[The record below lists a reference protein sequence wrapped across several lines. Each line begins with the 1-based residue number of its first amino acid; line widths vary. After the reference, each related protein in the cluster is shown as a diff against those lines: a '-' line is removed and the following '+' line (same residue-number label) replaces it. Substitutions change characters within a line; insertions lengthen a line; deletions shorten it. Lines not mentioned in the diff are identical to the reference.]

1 VSGKDTLSQSE
12 IDALLAAV
20 AADPKDA
27 EAESAGRARRIQ
39 NMDFRRPSKFNKDQ
53 LHTLEMLHDTF
64 SRLGGT
70 YLSSALRC
78 MTDITV
84 LGAEQVTYGEF
95 IASLP
100 VPALT
105 AIIELEPLGTNAI
118 CAFDL
123 PLVFSMIDR
132 LLGGVG
138 TQTYRLRE
146 LTDIELS
153 LSRTVVTR
161 LLDELSTSWNE
172 LVGVDFTLRQTE
184 MNPQFAQVAPPTE
197 LSVLLSFQIRI
208 HESSGVMALCLPY
221 RSIESV
227 APSLTTQSYFS
238 GQRSADPSFSLA
250 GGVEDVDI
258 EMRAEVGA
266 IDLRIED
273 VLALRPGD
281 IVRLGVPAEDG
292 VRLLAGPH
300 EVYRAFPGEFQ
311 RQLAVQVTERTGVA
325 LGTARGLDAGQPQPE
340 PVHDDVYEEQAA

>member
-1 VSGKDTLSQSE
+1 MSGKDTLSQAE

-27 EAESAGRARRIQ
+27 DTESTTRQKRIQ

-70 YLSSALRC
+70 YLSGALRC
-78 MTDITV
+78 MADIAV

-138 TQTYRLRE
+138 TSGYRLRE

-184 MNPQFAQVAPPTE
+184 MTPQFAQVAPPTE

-208 HESSGVMALCLPY
+208 DESSGVMALCLPY

-238 GQRSADPSFSLA
+238 GQRANDKSFSLA
-250 GGVEDVDI
+250 GGVEEVDI
-258 EMRAEVGA
+258 EMRAEIGA

-281 IVRLGVPAEDG
+281 IVRLGVPAEEG

-300 EVYRAFPGEFQ
+300 EVYRAFPGEYK
-311 RQLAVQVTERTGVA
+311 RQLAVQVQERTGVS
-325 LGTARGLDAGQPQPE
+325 LCTTRGPAPIE
-340 PVHDDVYEEQAA
+340 VEA

>member
-1 VSGKDTLSQSE
+1 MPIRGEVSGKDTLSQAE

-27 EAESAGRARRIQ
+27 EPELGGRQKRIQ

-70 YLSSALRC
+70 YLSGALRC
-78 MTDITV
+78 VADIAV

-105 AIIELEPLGTNAI
+105 AILELAPLGTNAI

-123 PLVFSMIDR
+123 PLVFSIIDR
-132 LLGGVG
+132 LLGGLG
-138 TQTYRLRE
+138 ASTHRLRE

-153 LSRTVVTR
+153 LSRTVVQR
-161 LLDELSTSWNE
+161 LLAELSTSWSE
-172 LVGVDFTLRQTE
+172 LVGVDFRLRQTE
-184 MNPQFAQVAPPTE
+184 MNPQFAQIAPPTE
-197 LSVLLSFQIRI
+197 LSVLLSFQIRV

-221 RSIESV
+221 RSIETV

-238 GQRSADPSFSLA
+238 GQRQSDPGFTLA
-250 GGVEDVDI
+250 PGVEEVDI
-258 EMRAEVGA
+258 EVCAEIGA
-266 IDLRIED
+266 VDLRLDD

-281 IVRLGVPAEDG
+281 VIRLGVPAEQG
-292 VRLLAGPH
+292 VRLMAGSRD
-300 EVYRAFPGEFQ
+300 VYRAFPGAYQ
-311 RQLAVQVTERTGVA
+311 RHVGVQIQERLAGEVRGVELA
-325 LGTARGLDAGQPQPE
+325 AAAE
-340 PVHDDVYEEQAA
+340 DVPA